1 MQESAPIDNMPADEA
16 KKERGWVIGLTVRLL
31 VLLGIWLGVT
41 PAGWW
46 EKIRLLGYAVCHQI
60 EARSFFYHDLQS
72 PLCARCTGMYLGGL
86 LSVAFQARMG
96 RRGKFPPAWVMV
108 ILGLLFLWFGLDGL
122 NSFLHF
128 FPAFSHG
135 YQPTN
140 LLRLLTG
147 TGVGLGVGAI
157 LTPLFNQTAWA
168 DWINESFFEKWWSF
182 FFLVLVLGLMVWGV
196 YSQTAVVL
204 LPAMLLSGLSVLFL
218 LGAVHTVLA
227 LMLLKCS
234 NRQVNWRQMRVLV
247 LLGLNAAMLQIL
259 VTSLLRFWL
268 TGTWQGLGF

>member
-1 MQESAPIDNMPADEA
+1 MSESAPLDNMPADEA
-16 KKERGWVIGLTVRLL
+16 KKDRACTIGLTVSLL

-41 PAGWW
+41 PVGWW

-60 EARSFFYHDLQS
+60 ETRSFFYHDLQS
-72 PLCARCTGMYLGGL
+72 PLCARCTGMYLGGV

-96 RRGKFPPAWVMV
+96 RRGKFPPTWVMV

-140 LLRLLTG
+140 LLRLITG
-147 TGVGLGVGAI
+147 TGVGLGIGAI

-168 DWINESFFEKWWSF
+168 DWINKSFFEKWWSF
-182 FFLVLVLGLMVWGV
+182 FILVLVLGLMVWGV

-227 LMLLKCS
+227 LMLLKRS
-234 NRQVNWRQMRVLV
+234 NKQVNWRQMRVPV
-247 LLGLNAAMLQIL
+247 LLGLNTAMAQIL
-259 VTSLLRFWL
+259 VTSLLRFGL
-268 TGTWQGLGF
+268 TGTWQGLGL

>member
-1 MQESAPIDNMPADEA
+1 LQESAPIDNMPVDEE
-16 KKERGWVIGLTVRLL
+16 KKERAWTIGLTVSLL

-41 PAGWW
+41 PTGWW

-60 EARSFFYHDLQS
+60 EARSFFYHDMQS
-72 PLCARCTGMYLGGL
+72 PLCARCTGMYLGGV

-96 RRGKFPPAWVMV
+96 RRGKFPPVWVMV

-128 FPAFSHG
+128 FPAFIHG

-140 LLRLLTG
+140 LLRLVTG
-147 TGVGLGVGAI
+147 TGVGLGIGAI

-182 FFLVLVLGLMVWGV
+182 FVLVLVLGLMVWGV

-227 LMLLKCS
+227 LMILKRS
-234 NRQVNWRQMRVLV
+234 NKQVNWQQMRVPV
-247 LLGLNAAMLQIL
+247 LLGLNVAMAQIL
-259 VTSLLRFWL
+259 ATSLLRFWL